1 MRFEVPNNLA
11 LSPGIYAIVN
21 HVNGRRYIGNGK
33 RLRNRYHTHLAVLRG
48 GKHRNLLLQTEYM
61 LH

>member
-33 RLRNRYHTHLAVLRG
+33 RLRNDSASGTHRSVGLS
-48 GKHRNLLLQTEYM
+48 TEQDVEAIR
-61 LH
+61 